1 MIRLYALIVVIGL
14 VGGAISGGYYYYV
27 ETQSRIQAL
36 IENTAK
42 LTIAKKLQDETIN
55 SMVADQK
62 KFAKLNTDL
71 RGQLDKANDYKD
83 VLIGKLRKHNLSKLI
98 ERNIP
103 VQKRPRPLSLN
114 NIHFYVV
121 TQNNYVSFSQ
131 RFQKENG
138 DGLVFYAVSV
148 RDYETLSLNMS
159 EIKRFLAQ
167 QKAILVY
174 YEKAVAPK
182 ESK

>member
-27 ETQSRIQAL
+27 ESQSRIQAL

-71 RGQLDKANDYKD
+71 RGRLDKANDYKD
-83 VLIGKLRKHNLSKLI
+83 VLIGKLRKNDLS
-98 ERNIP
+98 R
-103 VQKRPRPLSLN
+103 LSL
-114 NIHFYVV
+114 
-121 TQNNYVSFSQ
+121 
-131 RFQKENG
+131 KKPL
-138 DGLVFYAVSV
+138 LVEKRINAASAKLFK
-148 RDYETLSLNMS
+148 SLEVMS
-159 EIKRFLAQ
+159 GATPPVK
-167 QKAILVY
+167 
-174 YEKAVAPK
+174 
-182 ESK
+182 